1 MKINHVK
8 DKFLQ
13 KNIKKKGLRI
23 PRLVDVSVSS
33 AMGKLR
39 LKETALKQPK
49 QHSKNYGPKREEERK
64 REGRGKGKKKEEGKG
79 LI

>member
-33 AMGKLR
+33 AMGKR
-39 LKETALKQPK
+39 RPKETALKQPK
-49 QHSKNYGPKREEERK
+49 QHSKNCGTKREEERK
-64 REGRGKGKKKEEGKG
+64 EKEGKG
-79 LI
+79 

>member
-33 AMGKLR
+33 TAGKLR
-39 LKETALKQPK
+39 PKETALK
-49 QHSKNYGPKREEERK
+49 
-64 REGRGKGKKKEEGKG
+64 
-79 LI
+79 